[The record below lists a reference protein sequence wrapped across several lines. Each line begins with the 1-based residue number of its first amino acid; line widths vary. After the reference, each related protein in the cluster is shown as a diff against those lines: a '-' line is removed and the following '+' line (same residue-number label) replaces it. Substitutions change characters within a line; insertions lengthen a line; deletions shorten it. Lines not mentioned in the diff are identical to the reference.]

1 MPSIRRTSNNYYD
14 DQIDDLSDTEDV
26 TSFEQSDGVS
36 TESETAANTDVTSS
50 PDESYQD
57 SSSTDYSLSMDDA
70 PHSTSLSSNCSDSLN
85 SPEDSHEEI
94 QPRFDQWN
102 SQDHRDFRWDSLEG
116 VRNDSLCIECK
127 VHRFIKVQRKVKCL
141 RQLRRS
147 ISEIIKIMNKLHP
160 VPRFMESMYILL
172 D

>member
-1 MPSIRRTSNNYYD
+1 MSTFANINKMPSIRRTSNNYYD
-14 DQIDDLSDTEDV
+14 DQIDDLSDTEDG

-36 TESETAANTDVTSS
+36 TESESAADTDVTSS
-50 PDESYQD
+50 EDESCQD

-70 PHSTSLSSNCSDSLN
+70 PHSTSLSSNCSDSNDSSN

-94 QPRFDQWN
+94 QPRFDQRN

-116 VRNDSLCIECK
+116 ARNNSLCIGCK
-127 VHRFIKVQRKVKCL
+127 VHRFIKVQRKVKRL

-147 ISEIIKIMNKLHP
+147 ISEIIKIMK
-160 VPRFMESMYILL
+160 
-172 D
+172 